1 VIQRSVLGRHATRR
15 MIVAGGLAMAAGGGA
30 VGASPQAVAGQP
42 RLRVIATMTTPN
54 PGAGPFPG
62 PRIAQAITRLAWS
75 PDGSVLGIA
84 PDGGLAGY
92 LWRPGEGSTPFAA
105 FPRRATNDL
114 IAFLDGGALVVSAA
128 HVDWSGT
135 GPLPLLTVFDARSGD
150 PLRTIYSWLPPGSGP
165 VNDLSTVSA
174 AARLAVVCAR
184 EGYLTLLDTNNWLPT
199 VTNQINRV
207 SISTI
212 CLAED
217 GKQLAVGGI
226 DFHDPAE
233 SRPWRSVRRAMFEV
247 YNVDASSLT
256 RRGRVVLEKPTD
268 AVRALAFSPDGRDL
282 AVAGET
288 STDSATDPDRRAE
301 DIDRVHLFD
310 PEGLSRRRTLRWP
323 RTDIERVAFSRDG
336 RFLSTLQFRLLT
348 IVDMH
353 TGAMLQ
359 LPIGVNLGGM
369 AWHPSPGR
377 PVLAYASDDKIHV
390 VEVDA

>member
-1 VIQRSVLGRHATRR
+1 MIQRSFPGGHATRR
-15 MIVAGGLAMAAGGGA
+15 MIVAGGLTMAAGCGA
-30 VGASPQAVAGQP
+30 VGAPQQAVNG
-42 RLRVIATMTTPN
+42 RRRMRVIATMTTPN
-54 PGAGPFPG
+54 PGAGPLSG
-62 PRIAQAITRLAWS
+62 PRTPQAVTRLAWS

-84 PDGGLAGY
+84 PSGGLAGY

-105 FPRRATNDL
+105 FPRRVTNGL
-114 IAFLDGGALVVSAA
+114 IAFLDGGALVLSSP

-135 GPLPLLTVFDARSGD
+135 GPLPLLTVFDTRSGD
-150 PLRTIYSWLPPGSGP
+150 PLRTIYSWLPPGAGP
-165 VNDLSTVSA
+165 VNDISTDA
-174 AARLAVVCAR
+174 AGARLAVVSSQTA
-184 EGYLTLLDTNNWLPT
+184 YLTVFDTTTWLPT
-199 VTNQINRV
+199 VTAKIDRV
-207 SISTI
+207 FMNTI
-212 CLAED
+212 AIAED
-217 GKQLAVGGI
+217 GKQLAAGGI

-233 SRPWRSVRRAMFEV
+233 ARPWRSVRRAMFEV

-256 RRGRVVLEKPTD
+256 RRGRVFLGKPTD

-288 STDSATDPDRRAE
+288 STDSATNPERRAE
-301 DIDRVHLFD
+301 DVDRVHLFD
-310 PEGLSRRRTLRWP
+310 PEGLSRRHTLRWP
-323 RTDIERVAFSRDG
+323 RTDIERVAYSRDG

-353 TGAMLQ
+353 TGSMLQ

-377 PVLAYASDDKIHV
+377 PVLAYGSDDQIHV